1 MATLSMEDEIK
12 ALKEEL
18 ARLKQEDTLN
28 DKEEFEEDM
37 SLDSLV
43 DGAYAL
49 EGDLELKAHEIAERM
64 KEDYENMSPVTAV
77 AIFAVGALFGRLF
90 LSK

>member
-1 MATLSMEDEIK
+1 MAALSMEDEIK

-28 DKEEFEEDM
+28 NKEEFEEDM

-64 KEDYENMSPVTAV
+64 KEDYENMSPITAV